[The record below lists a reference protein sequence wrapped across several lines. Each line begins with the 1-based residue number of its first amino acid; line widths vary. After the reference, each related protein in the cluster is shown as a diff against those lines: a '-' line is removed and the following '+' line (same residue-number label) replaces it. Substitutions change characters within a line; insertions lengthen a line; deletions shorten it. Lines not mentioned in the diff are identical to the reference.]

1 MADEPK
7 ASAPGRY
14 LIWYLL
20 AFILILLVFQ
30 IYSGVKPTT
39 EISYS
44 EFRHLLEIKGVDDLT
59 VAPGSITGKL
69 LPAGVEQLAKE
80 RKEPDLPQKL
90 AKLSDK
96 KEPDFNV
103 NRVEDKDLVRL
114 LEKQGIKY
122 SAAPDRTILNNL
134 LSWGLPIL
142 LLVGIWIYFFRKVGA
157 GAGGLMTVGKSRAK
171 VYAQD
176 ETKVT
181 FQDVAGVDEAIEELK
196 EIIEFLKNPAKFQ
209 LLGGKIPKGVLLVG
223 PPGTGKT
230 LLARA
235 VAGEA
240 GVPFLSLTGSDFVEM
255 FVGVGAARVRDLFA
269 TAQEKAPCIIFIDE
283 LDAVGKAR
291 GLSPMAGP
299 EERENTLNQLLSEM
313 DGFDTR
319 KGVIIMAATNRPE
332 ILDPALIRPG
342 RFDRHILVDRPSL
355 MGREEILR
363 IHCRQIKLSPTVDL
377 KTLAA
382 RTPGMVGSDL
392 ANIVN
397 EAALLAARKNKEAVE
412 MDDFEEA
419 IDRVVAGLEKRNRVM
434 NPREKEIV
442 AYHESGHALV
452 AEALPTTDKVHRV
465 SIIPRG
471 IGALGY
477 TMQLPTEDRYLMT
490 KTELEDRMA
499 VMLGGRAA
507 EELVF
512 QEISTGAQN
521 DLYRATDIARSMV
534 REYGMSEKL
543 GPSPSSGSGGP
554 CSWKAS
560 CPPPAKIIA
569 KPRPRRST
577 RRWRTWWTG
586 PTSGPG
592 RSWRPGG
599 PPWRRWARFSWK
611 KRFWMARNCGRSL
624 IPPRRRN
631 LHKIR
636 RTGSWA
642 SHHFAGLGVSRSL
655 LNVHKMPGG
664 LPLCRSSPLPQPYKI
679 TSWPR
684 PAPGP
689 WCWRRTNGWRSSCGS
704 GNARPASCPAP
715 SPGNPC
721 P

>member
-1 MADEPK
+1 MADKPQ
-7 ASAPGRY
+7 ASSPARY

-20 AFILILLVFQ
+20 AVILILLVFQ
-30 IYSGVKPTT
+30 IYGGVKPATQ
-39 EISYS
+39 ISYS
-44 EFRHLLEIKGVDDLT
+44 EFRRLLETKGIDDLT
-59 VAPGSITGKL
+59 IYPGSITGEL
-69 LPAGVEQLAKE
+69 LPAGVEQLTKE
-80 RKEPDLPQKL
+80 RKEPDLPKKL
-90 AKLSDK
+90 TQLPDN
-96 KEPDFNV
+96 KEPNFTVD
-103 NRVEDKDLVRL
+103 RVEDKDLVPL

-122 SAAPDRTILNNL
+122 SAAPDRTAINNL

-142 LLVGIWIYFFRKVGA
+142 LLVGIWIYFFRRVGA
-157 GAGGLMTVGKSRAK
+157 STGGLMTVGKSRAR

-291 GLSPMAGP
+291 GVSPMGGP

-342 RFDRHILVDRPSL
+342 RLDRHILVDRPSL
-355 MGREEILR
+355 PGREEILR
-363 IHCRQIKLSPTVDL
+363 IHSRQIKLSDKVDL

-442 AYHESGHALV
+442 AYHETGHALV

-512 QEISTGAQN
+512 QEISTGAQS

-543 GPSPSSGSGGP
+543 GP
-554 CSWKAS
+554 
-560 CPPPAKIIA
+560 ITFERER
-569 KPRPRRST
+569 RPLFLD
-577 RRWRTWWTG
+577 G
-586 PTSGPG
+586 IMPTSGKDYSEATAQEIDQEVADLVALAH
-592 RSWRPGG
+592 RRAREVLEAQRPTLEKVG
-599 PPWRRWARFSWK
+599 
-611 KRFWMARNCGRSL
+611 
-624 IPPRRRN
+624 
-631 LHKIR
+631 KI
-636 RTGSWA
+636 
-642 SHHFAGLGVSRSL
+642 L
-655 LNVHKMPGG
+655 LEREVLEGEELRQILNSITP
-664 LPLCRSSPLPQPYKI
+664 PQP
-679 TSWPR
+679 
-684 PAPGP
+684 
-689 WCWRRTNGWRSSCGS
+689 
-704 GNARPASCPAP
+704 
-715 SPGNPC
+715 
-721 P
+721 

>member
-7 ASAPGRY
+7 ASSPARY
-14 LIWYLL
+14 SIWYVL
-20 AFILILLVFQ
+20 AILLGLLIFQ
-30 IYSGVKPTT
+30 FYSAANQIP
-39 EISYS
+39 EIGYS
-44 EFRHLLEIKGVDDLT
+44 ELRHLIETKGVNDLT
-59 VAPGSITGKL
+59 IGPETITGTL
-69 LPAGVEQLAKE
+69 LPKGIEELAKE
-80 RKEPDLPQKL
+80 RKEPDLPKKL
-90 AKLSDK
+90 AQMFDK
-96 KEPDFNV
+96 KEPTFTAV
-103 NRVEDKDLVRL
+103 KMEDRDLVQL
-114 LEKQGIKY
+114 LATHGIKY
-122 SAAPDRTILNNL
+122 KAIPEKTLLNSL
-134 LSWGLPIL
+134 ISWVLPML
-142 LLVGIWIYFFRKVGA
+142 LLVGIWIYFFRKIGG
-157 GAGGLMTVGKSRAK
+157 GAGGLMTVGKSKAK
-171 VYAQD
+171 VYVQD

-196 EIIEFLKNPAKFQ
+196 EIIEFLRNPAKFQ
-209 LLGGKIPKGVLLVG
+209 MLGGKIPKGVLLVG

-240 GVPFLSLTGSDFVEM
+240 GVPFMSLTGSDFVEM

-283 LDAVGKAR
+283 LDAIGKAR

-355 MGREEILR
+355 QGREEILR
-363 IHCRQIKLSPTVDL
+363 IHSLQIKLSPEVNL

-397 EAALLAARKNKEAVE
+397 EAALLAARKNKTAVE

-442 AYHESGHALV
+442 AYHETGHALV

-490 KTELEDRMA
+490 KSELEDRMA
-499 VMLGGRAA
+499 RDDG
-507 EELVF
+507 
-512 QEISTGAQN
+512 
-521 DLYRATDIARSMV
+521 
-534 REYGMSEKL
+534 
-543 GPSPSSGSGGP
+543 
-554 CSWKAS
+554 
-560 CPPPAKIIA
+560 
-569 KPRPRRST
+569 
-577 RRWRTWWTG
+577 
-586 PTSGPG
+586 
-592 RSWRPGG
+592 RPGG
-599 PPWRRWARFSWK
+599 RR
-611 KRFWMARNCGRSL
+611 
-624 IPPRRRN
+624 
-631 LHKIR
+631 
-636 RTGSWA
+636 
-642 SHHFAGLGVSRSL
+642 AGLPGDFHRGPERPLSGHRYRPLHDPGVWHEREAGPHDLRAGTPSHVS
-655 LNVHKMPGG
+655 G
-664 LPLCRSSPLPQPYKI
+664 
-679 TSWPR
+679 R
-684 PAPGP
+684 PHAAGH
-689 WCWRRTNGWRSSCGS
+689 
-704 GNARPASCPAP
+704 
-715 SPGNPC
+715 
-721 P
+721 

>member
-1 MADEPK
+1 MAAKQPRF
-7 ASAPGRY
+7 S
-14 LIWYLL
+14 IWYLL
-20 AFILILLVFQ
+20 ALMAVLFIAQYYLVARQSF
-30 IYSGVKPTT
+30 SVT
-39 EISYS
+39 YS
-44 EFRHLLEIKGVDDLT
+44 EFRQLLEAGGVNDLEISADT
-59 VAPGSITGKL
+59 IQGKL
-69 LPAGVEQLAKE
+69 LPGGVEMLAKA
-80 RKEPDLPQKL
+80 RKEPDLPHRLKKQF
-90 AKLSDK
+90 DK
-96 KEPDFNV
+96 EITFTAVRLEDPDLI
-103 NRVEDKDLVRL
+103 KL
-114 LEKQGIKY
+114 LEKQGLKY
-122 SAAPDRTILNNL
+122 RGVQEKTWLTAL
-134 LSWGLPIL
+134 LSWVLPML
-142 LLVGIWIYFFRKVGA
+142 LLVGIWIYFFRKMST
-157 GAGGLMTVGKSRAK
+157 GAGGIMTVGKSKARL
-171 VYAQD
+171 YMED

-181 FQDVAGVDEAIEELK
+181 FGDVAGVDEAEEELK

-209 LLGGKIPKGVLLVG
+209 VLGGKIPKGVLLVG

-240 GVPFLSLTGSDFVEM
+240 GVPFLSITGSDFVEM

-269 TAQEKAPCIIFIDE
+269 QAQEKAPCIIFIDE

-291 GLSPMAGP
+291 GLSPLAGP

-355 MGREEILR
+355 KGREDILK
-363 IHCRQIKLSPTVDL
+363 IHTRNIKLSPEVDQ
-377 KTLAA
+377 KVIAA

-397 EAALLAARKNKEAVE
+397 EAALLAARKNKSAVE

-419 IDRVVAGLEKRNRVM
+419 IDRVIAGLEKRNRLM

-442 AYHESGHALV
+442 AYHETGHALV

-499 VMLGGRAA
+499 VMMGGRVA

-534 REYGMSEKL
+534 REYGMSEHL
-543 GPSPSSGSGGP
+543 GPVTFERERRPLFLE
-554 CSWKAS
+554 AVM
-560 CPPPAKIIA
+560 PPATKDYSEATAQEIDKEVA
-569 KPRPRRST
+569 ALVEKAHRRAREVLES
-577 RRWRTWWTG
+577 RREVLEKVARLLLEKEILEG
-586 PTSGPG
+586 EEL
-592 RSWRPGG
+592 RQILNAGG
-599 PPWRRWARFSWK
+599 
-611 KRFWMARNCGRSL
+611 
-624 IPPRRRN
+624 
-631 LHKIR
+631 
-636 RTGSWA
+636 
-642 SHHFAGLGVSRSL
+642 
-655 LNVHKMPGG
+655 
-664 LPLCRSSPLPQPYKI
+664 SSD
-679 TSWPR
+679 S
-684 PAPGP
+684 
-689 WCWRRTNGWRSSCGS
+689 
-704 GNARPASCPAP
+704 
-715 SPGNPC
+715 
-721 P
+721 

>member
-1 MADEPK
+1 MAAKPPSIS
-7 ASAPGRY
+7 SARY
-14 LIWYLL
+14 IIWYVL
-20 AFILILLVFQ
+20 AIILVLFIFQ
-30 IYSGVKPTT
+30 YYSASKQAL

-44 EFRHLLEIKGVDDLT
+44 EFRHLLTAGGVNDLT
-59 VAPGSITGKL
+59 ISTDTITGKL
-69 LPAGVEQLAKE
+69 LPKGIDEVAKE
-80 RKEPDLPQKL
+80 RKEPKLPEQLKKQFEKREPTFSTVRMEDPDLIKL
-90 AKLSDK
+90 LNKG
-96 KEPDFNV
+96 N
-103 NRVEDKDLVRL
+103 
-114 LEKQGIKY
+114 IKY
-122 SAAPDRTILNNL
+122 RAVQEKTWLTSL
-134 LSWGLPIL
+134 LAWVLPF
-142 LLVGIWIYFFRKVGA
+142 LVLVVIWVYFFRKIGGGA
-157 GAGGLMTVGKSRAK
+157 GGGLMTVGKSKAK
-171 VYAQD
+171 VYMQD

-181 FQDVAGVDEAIEELK
+181 FQDVAGVDEAIDELK
-196 EIIEFLKNPAKFQ
+196 EIIEFLQNPAKFQ
-209 LLGGKIPKGVLLVG
+209 VLGGNIPKGVLLVG

-291 GLSPMAGP
+291 GLSPMGGP

-319 KGVIIMAATNRPE
+319 KGVIMMAATNRPE

-355 MGREEILR
+355 KGREDILK
-363 IHCRQIKLSPTVDL
+363 IHTRQIKLSPGVNL
-377 KTLAA
+377 NTLAA

-397 EAALLAARKNKEAVE
+397 EAALLAARKNKTAVE

-419 IDRVVAGLEKRNRVM
+419 IDRVVAGLEKRNRLM

-442 AYHESGHALV
+442 AYHETGHALV

-490 KTELEDRMA
+490 KSELEDRMA
-499 VMLGGRAA
+499 VLMGGRVA

-534 REYGMSEKL
+534 REYGMSERL
-543 GPSPSSGSGGP
+543 GPMTFERERRPMFLDIMMPVSPKDYSEATAQEIDQEVADLVVRAHRRAKEVLEKERDILEKAAQILLEKEVLEGEELRRILNSAHDQQAAFSS
-554 CSWKAS
+554 
-560 CPPPAKIIA
+560 
-569 KPRPRRST
+569 
-577 RRWRTWWTG
+577 
-586 PTSGPG
+586 
-592 RSWRPGG
+592 
-599 PPWRRWARFSWK
+599 
-611 KRFWMARNCGRSL
+611 
-624 IPPRRRN
+624 
-631 LHKIR
+631 
-636 RTGSWA
+636 
-642 SHHFAGLGVSRSL
+642 
-655 LNVHKMPGG
+655 
-664 LPLCRSSPLPQPYKI
+664 
-679 TSWPR
+679 
-684 PAPGP
+684 
-689 WCWRRTNGWRSSCGS
+689 
-704 GNARPASCPAP
+704 
-715 SPGNPC
+715 
-721 P
+721 